1 MPRPASGARERFV
14 AATLTLLRQ
23 GGLSAAGLNDVVA
36 LARAP
41 KGSLYH
47 YFPGGKTQMVTVT
60 IEGYREW
67 VAAQIALALQGRASL
82 RHRVRRLFDGVA
94 ERMAAAQFTQ
104 SCAVGAVVLDLRA
117 SDKQLRSLCKL
128 TLANWAET
136 AAAHL
141 HDLPAADRVAAGRFL
156 VNLLEGSQLASRAA
170 ADSAP
175 LREAALA
182 FVTYAQGLATAR
194 GKAPSSAQAET
205 RPRKL
210 RRRTESSL

>member
-1 MPRPASGARERFV
+1 MPSPTVGARECFV

-23 GGLSAAGLNDVVA
+23 GGLSAAGLNDVA
-36 LARAP
+36 AIAQAP

-67 VAAQIALALQGRASL
+67 VAAQIALALQGRTSL

-94 ERMAAAQFTQ
+94 ERTAAEQFTK

-117 SDKQLRSLCKL
+117 GDEEVRRLCKL

-156 VNLLEGSQLASRAA
+156 VNLLEGSQLAARAA

-182 FVTYAQGLATAR
+182 FVTYARGLVTAR

-205 RPRKL
+205 CPPKL
-210 RRRTESSL
+210 RWRTK

>member
-1 MPRPASGARERFV
+1 MPRPTSGARERFV

-36 LARAP
+36 LAQAP

-67 VAAQIALALQGRASL
+67 VAAQIELALQGRARL
-82 RHRVRRLFDGVA
+82 RHRVQRLFDGVA
-94 ERMAAAQFTQ
+94 ERMAASQFTQ
-104 SCAVGAVVLDLRA
+104 SCAVGAVVLDLR
-117 SDKQLRSLCKL
+117 DDDEELRRVCM
-128 TLANWAET
+128 LALAHWAET
-136 AAAHL
+136 ASAHL
-141 HDLPAADRVAAGRFL
+141 HELRATDRAAAGRFL
-156 VNLLEGSQLASRAA
+156 VNLLEGSQLAARAA

-182 FVTYAQGLATAR
+182 FVTYAQGLATVQGTAS
-194 GKAPSSAQAET
+194 SSAQTDT
-205 RPRKL
+205 RPAKL
-210 RRRTESSL
+210 RRGTK